1 MCEEWNPSSLKDDSQ
16 EKRREWSA
24 VKTRAMPDKALVFC
38 PLHAEPD
45 PKPGGVYGPKNNL
58 RC

>member
-1 MCEEWNPSSLKDDSQ
+1 MEFEHNLKDDSQ

-24 VKTRAMPDKALVFC
+24 VKTQAIPDKVLEFC
-38 PLHAEPD
+38 PLYIQPD
-45 PKPGGVYGPKNNL
+45 PKPGSMNRAKNNL

>member
-1 MCEEWNPSSLKDDSQ
+1 MESEHSLKDDSQ

-24 VKTRAMPDKALVFC
+24 VKTLATPDKALVFC

-45 PKPGGVYGPKNNL
+45 SESGAVYVPKNNL